1 MNELETIKWYEDL
14 IAQTNDVFPEC
25 SEALQAELIEQK
37 KAAEVAIEAL
47 KQPEIVRCRECK
59 YSIYPFQLCKLWK
72 RNANPDDFC
81 SYGERKDGE
90 KHDRPNN

>member
-1 MNELETIKWYEDL
+1 MTREEAIMQIRIDATEIAGELASERKGLHKTVLLIKKLD
-14 IAQTNDVFPEC
+14 
-25 SEALQAELIEQK
+25 ALDM
-37 KAAEVAIEAL
+37 AIEAL
-47 KQPEIVRCRECK
+47 KQPEVVRCRDCK

-90 KHDRPNN
+90 SK